1 MAHRGSRH
9 RGDPVTTYHQHECVI
24 VGAGG
29 AGLMAAINAVGAGGD
44 VAVVSKLYP
53 TRSHTGSAQGGI
65 GAALGNVEEDRW
77 EWHAFDTVK
86 GSDYLA
92 DQDAVDILCKEAI
105 DAVYE
110 LEHMGLPFS
119 RLENGR
125 IAQRRFGGHTR
136 NEGEGPV
143 HRSCY
148 AADRTGHMILQTL
161 YQQCLAR
168 GVAFFDEHYMV
179 DLIMV
184 EGACAGVVTYELATG
199 KLHVFH
205 AKSVLLATGGWGRVF
220 EMTSNAFTLTGDG
233 AALVARHG
241 IPLEDMEFYQFHP
254 TGLHPLGILISEAAR
269 GEGGFL
275 VNGAGER
282 FMPTYAPTVRDLAA
296 RDVVSRAI
304 LSEVRAGRGVGGERY
319 VHLDLRHLSQDVLD
333 HKLPDITELARH
345 YLGIEAKHGFI
356 PVSPTAHYAMGGIP
370 TDVQARVV
378 RGATQTVIGGLYA
391 AGECA
396 CVSVHG
402 ANRLGTNS
410 LVDLIVFGRRGG
422 KAMVEW
428 ARERA
433 YLPLPPGPEGPARAQ
448 LAGLLAATGGVSP
461 AALRAEMQQAMT
473 LGASVYRS
481 TETLAQARAVVDSVR
496 QRLPAMV
503 VGDRS
508 LRFNYDLLE
517 ALELT
522 YLVDLAAVTVTSA
535 EARTES
541 RGAHYRDDFP
551 TRNDG
556 DWLKHTLASFT
567 DGGIQV
573 GYKPV
578 VPGRYQPKARTY

>member
-1 MAHRGSRH
+1 M
-9 RGDPVTTYHQHECVI
+9 TTYHQHECVI

-29 AGLMAAINAVGAGGD
+29 AGLMAAINAVLAGGD

-65 GAALGNVEEDRW
+65 GAALSNVEEDHW
-77 EWHAFDTVK
+77 QWHAFDTVK

-92 DQDAVDILCKEAI
+92 DQDAVDVLCKEAI

-119 RLENGR
+119 RLPDGR

-168 GVAFFDEHYMV
+168 GVRFFDEYYML

-184 EGACAGVVTYELATG
+184 DGACAGVVTYDLANG
-199 KLHVFH
+199 ELHVFH
-205 AKSVLLATGGWGRVF
+205 AKNVLLATGGWGRIF
-220 EMTSNAFTLTGDG
+220 EVTSNAYTLTGDG
-233 AALVARHG
+233 AAIVARHG

-275 VNGAGER
+275 VNAQGER
-282 FMPTYAPTVRDLAA
+282 FMPTYAPTVKDLAA

-304 LSEVRAGRGVGGERY
+304 LSEVRAGRGVNGQRY
-319 VHLDLRHLSQDVLD
+319 VNLDLRHLSREVLD
-333 HKLPDITELARH
+333 KKLPDITELARH
-345 YLGIEAKHGFI
+345 YLGIDAKEGFI

-370 TDVQARVV
+370 TDVEARVV
-378 RGATQTVIGGLYA
+378 RDDQGTIVPGLYA

-422 KAMVEW
+422 KHMVAMSKLQD
-428 ARERA
+428 
-433 YLPLPPGPEGPARAQ
+433 YLPLPSEPERRARTH
-448 LAGLLAATGGVSP
+448 LAGLLERTQGAAP
-461 AALRAEMQQAMT
+461 AELRHHLQQAMT
-473 LGASVYRS
+473 LGASVFRS
-481 TETLAQARAVVDSVR
+481 AETLAQTQTVIDEVR
-496 QRLPAMV
+496 QRYPQMAV
-503 VGDRS
+503 TDRS
-508 LRFNYDLLE
+508 QQYNFALLE
-517 ALELT
+517 ALELD
-522 YLVDLAAVTVTSA
+522 YLIELAAITVASA
-535 EARTES
+535 TARTES

-551 TRNDG
+551 ERNDAV
-556 DWLKHTLASFT
+556 WLKHTLASLG
-567 DGGIQV
+567 DGGIRIS
-573 GYKPV
+573 YKPV
-578 VPGRYQPKARTY
+578 VLGRYKPKPRTY

>member
-1 MAHRGSRH
+1 M
-9 RGDPVTTYHQHECVI
+9 TTYHRHECVI

-29 AGLMAAINAVGAGGD
+29 AGLMAAINAVRAGAD

-65 GAALGNVEEDRW
+65 GAALANVEEDRW

-92 DQDAVDILCKEAI
+92 DQDAVDVLCKEAI

-119 RLENGR
+119 RLPDGK

-168 GVAFFDEHYMV
+168 GVRFLDEFYMV

-184 EGACAGVVTYELATG
+184 DGACAGIVAFELATG
-199 KLHVFH
+199 DLHVIH
-205 AKSVLLATGGWGRVF
+205 AKTVLLATGGWGRIF
-220 EMTSNAFTLTGDG
+220 EVTSNAFTLTGDG
-233 AALVARHG
+233 AAVVARQG

-275 VNGAGER
+275 VNAAGER
-282 FMPTYAPTVRDLAA
+282 FMPRYAPTVKDLAA

-304 LSEVRAGRGVGGERY
+304 LTEVRAGRGINGERY
-319 VHLDLRHLSQDVLD
+319 VNLDLRHLSREVLD
-333 HKLPDITELARH
+333 KKLPDITELARH
-345 YLGIEAKHGFI
+345 YLGVDAKEAFI

-370 TDVQARVV
+370 TDVEARVV
-378 RGATQTVIGGLYA
+378 RDDHGTLVPGLYA

-422 KAMVEW
+422 KHMAAT
-428 ARERA
+428 ARQLD
-433 YLPLPPGPEGPARAQ
+433 YLPLPPHPERRAQTQLGTLLERTEGPNPATLRSQ
-448 LAGLLAATGGVSP
+448 LQ
-461 AALRAEMQQAMT
+461 EAMT
-473 LGASVYRS
+473 LGASVFRS
-481 TETLAQARAVVDSVR
+481 AETLAHTQTVVAEVR
-496 QRLPAMV
+496 QRFPLLA

-508 LRFNYDLLE
+508 KSYNYALLE
-517 ALELT
+517 ALELD
-522 YLVDLAAVTVTSA
+522 YLIDLAALTVASA
-535 EARTES
+535 AARTES

-551 TRNDG
+551 QRDDA
-556 DWLKHTLASFT
+556 DWLKHTLAYLG
-567 DGGIQV
+567 DGGIRI

-578 VPGRYQPKARTY
+578 VLGRYQPKPRTY

>member
-1 MAHRGSRH
+1 M
-9 RGDPVTTYHQHECVI
+9 TTFHQHECVI

-29 AGLMAAINAVGAGGD
+29 AGLMAAINAVMAGGD

-65 GAALGNVEEDRW
+65 GAALANVEEDHW
-77 EWHAFDTVK
+77 QWHAFDTVK

-92 DQDAVDILCKEAI
+92 DQDAVDILCKEAV

-119 RLENGR
+119 RLPDGR

-143 HRSCY
+143 HRACY

-168 GVAFFDEHYMV
+168 GVRFFDEYYMI

-184 EGACAGVVTYELATG
+184 DGACAGVVTYDLATG
-199 KLHVFH
+199 ELHVFH
-205 AKSVLLATGGWGRVF
+205 AKNVLLATGGWGRIF
-220 EMTSNAFTLTGDG
+220 EVTSNAFTLTGDG
-233 AALVARHG
+233 AAIVARHG

-275 VNGAGER
+275 VNAQGER
-282 FMPTYAPTVRDLAA
+282 FMATYAPTVKDLAA

-304 LSEVRAGRGVGGERY
+304 LSEVRAGRGVNGERY
-319 VHLDLRHLSQDVLD
+319 VNLDLRHLSREVLD
-333 HKLPDITELARH
+333 KKLPDITELARH
-345 YLGIEAKHGFI
+345 YLGVDAKEAFI

-370 TDVQARVV
+370 TDVGAQVV
-378 RGATQTVIGGLYA
+378 RDDTGTVVPGLYA

-410 LVDLIVFGRRGG
+410 LVDLIVYGRRGG
-422 KAMVEW
+422 RNMAAA
-428 ARERA
+428 AREMT
-433 YLPLPPGPEGPARAQ
+433 YLPLPEEPERRAKAQ
-448 LAGLLAATGGVSP
+448 LAALLERTQGVAP
-461 AALRAEMQQAMT
+461 AELRRHLQQAMT
-473 LGASVYRS
+473 LGASVFRS
-481 TETLAQARAVVDSVR
+481 AETLAQAQTAVDETR
-496 QRLPAMV
+496 RRFPEMV
-503 VGDRS
+503 VTDRS
-508 LRFNYDLLE
+508 KAYNYALLE
-517 ALELT
+517 ALELD
-522 YLVDLAAVTVTSA
+522 YLIDLAAVTVASA
-535 EARTES
+535 TARTES

-551 TRNDG
+551 RRDDA
-556 DWLKHTLASFT
+556 DWLKHTLAYRE
-567 DGGIQV
+567 DGGIRI

-578 VPGRYQPKARTY
+578 VLGRYKPKARTY